1 MIGVLKMDEETEE
14 ITMPQNPK
22 PSLNI
27 LPAPLQAMMFGAI
40 GESLLLVGSL
50 FFLVGF
56 ASFLGSLLGI
66 KGSGEILVGFILIG
80 LGFVLISKSKIVIKS
95 IPPQRPAPKEPMI
108 PIKQDP
114 PSGYR

>member
-1 MIGVLKMDEETEE
+1 MDEVQ
-14 ITMPQNPK
+14 MPQNPK

-27 LPAPLQAMMFGAI
+27 LPAPIQAMLFGAI

-56 ASFLGSLLGI
+56 ASFIGSIIGI
-66 KGSGEILVGFILIG
+66 KGSGEILLGAILIA
-80 LGFVLISKSKIVIKS
+80 LGFLLISRSKIVIKS
-95 IPPQRPAPKEPMI
+95 IPVPKPPPQEPLI
-108 PIKQDP
+108 QIKQDP